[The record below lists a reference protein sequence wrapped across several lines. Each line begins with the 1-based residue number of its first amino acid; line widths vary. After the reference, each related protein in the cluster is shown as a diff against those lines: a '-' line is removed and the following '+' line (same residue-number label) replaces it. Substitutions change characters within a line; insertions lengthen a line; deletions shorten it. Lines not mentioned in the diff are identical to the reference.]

1 MKKGN
6 LLIIILGC
14 CLVFTSCKKE
24 EIVRLDADIE
34 NYSGQKAFI
43 DNQDFSCFAAGDKVN
58 INGGEYTVSGITN
71 GGRNVT
77 FDVTSASGYKAVF
90 PSTLTTNLA
99 AINSPTVTVNLPSSQ
114 AYTTEK
120 GSQKIDIPMCGYLAT
135 AGGSIHFRN
144 LCALLEIT
152 INNNTSDTL
161 YYNRIEVSTSNCA
174 LSGSGYIDNITSDT
188 PSIVMNSG
196 SSKSVALT
204 FGSEQT
210 LANGATNGPFYVIIP
225 KATGATSFKISLIG
239 QGSIRTSKICYERTK
254 NSTFTFNRNK
264 IYPIT
269 FSSPTKK
276 EVATYKFSVS
286 ANTKVIFAPG
296 NLQWS
301 ATNGG
306 TTATTHKT
314 ADGTA
319 AGTWRFAEHQW
330 DFVGFSSST
339 YGNVYG
345 VGGNSSTKCDNTQ
358 ASATYQGW
366 IDLFG
371 WGTSGYDSKYP
382 YNKGNFDASKF
393 YHDPNNYVLT
403 NTNYDWGEYNY
414 IYNPVN
420 NRTEPCGT
428 WRTFSKA
435 EFDYIKSNGKMGL
448 AKVRGY
454 DGIVILPD
462 DYVLPSDISFTP
474 SNKSY
479 DKNTYDADK
488 WTQLENIGAV
498 FLPKAGRREPN
509 GTQIQCDYST
519 STSTSGSRYYYFE
532 HVNNGIDWGFDSK
545 AVATPVR
552 LVKEVQ

>member
-114 AYTTEK
+114 EYTTEN

-152 INNNTSDTL
+152 ITSGSNEVL
-161 YYNRIEVSTSNCA
+161 YFNRIEVSTSNCP
-174 LSGSGYIDNITSDT
+174 LSGSGYIDDITSAT

-210 LANGATNGPFYVIIP
+210 LANGASKTYYVIIP

-254 NSTFTFNRNK
+254 SSTCTFNRNK
-264 IYPIT
+264 IYPIE

-286 ANTKVIFAPG
+286 ANTTVIFAPG

-301 ATNGG
+301 ATNGD
-306 TTATTHKT
+306 TNATTHKT

-330 DFVGFSSST
+330 NFVGYSG
-339 YGNVYG
+339 YNGNVYG
-345 VGGNSSTKCDNTQ
+345 VGGNSGTRCSNSNISQ
-358 ASATYQGW
+358 TYQGW
-366 IDLFG
+366 IDMFG
-371 WGTSGYDSKYP
+371 WGTSGFNGKNP
-382 YNKGNFDASKF
+382 YLKTKNDADYAPSGQNITGTK
-393 YHDPNNYVLT
+393 
-403 NTNYDWGEYNY
+403 YDWGVFNE

-435 EFDYIKSNGKMGL
+435 EFDYIKSNGKMGA
-448 AKVRGY
+448 AKVRGIQ
-454 DGIVILPD
+454 GIVILPD
-462 DYVLPSDISFTP
+462 NYVLPSGLSFSSAFT
-474 SNKSY
+474 SY
-479 DKNTYDADK
+479 DNNIYDETA
-488 WTQLENIGAV
+488 WTKMENIGAV
-498 FLPKAGRREPN
+498 FLPRAGRRE
-509 GTQIQCDYST
+509 GTTFQGACDYST
-519 STSTSGSRYYYFE
+519 STASGSYYWFV
-532 HVNNGIDWGFDSK
+532 HLNMPSGFYS
-545 AVATPVR
+545 AQNRFVGTPVR

>member
-99 AINSPTVTVNLPSSQ
+99 AINSSTVTVNLPSSQ
-114 AYTTEK
+114 AYTTEN

-152 INNNTSDTL
+152 ITSGSNEVL
-161 YYNRIEVSTSNCA
+161 YFDRIEVSTSNCP
-174 LSGSGYIDNITSDT
+174 LSGSGYIDDITSAT

-210 LANGATNGPFYVIIP
+210 LANGASKTYYVIIP
-225 KATGATSFKISLIG
+225 KTTEETGATSFKISLSAK
-239 QGSIRTSKICYERTK
+239 GSTRSSISRIYYERTK
-254 NSTFTFNRNK
+254 SSAFTFNRNK

-269 FSSPTKK
+269 FSSPTKR
-276 EVATYKFSVS
+276 EVDYYFTVNSSGK
-286 ANTKVIFAPG
+286 KVIFSPG

-301 ATNGG
+301 YTGGGNSKTIHNVAGGG
-306 TTATTHKT
+306 T
-314 ADGTA
+314 AD
-319 AGTWRFAEHQW
+319 GTWRFAEEQW
-330 DFVGFSSST
+330 NLVGFDSKPS
-339 YGNVYG
+339 GNISGSNNKYI
-345 VGGNSSTKCDNTQ
+345 NNCTTDYK
-358 ASATYQGW
+358 GW
-366 IDLFG
+366 IDMFG
-371 WGTSGYDSKYP
+371 FGTSGYDNKHPYLSSTSNDKYI
-382 YNKGNFDASKF
+382 
-393 YHDPNNYVLT
+393 NNNLSGTYS
-403 NTNYDWGEYNY
+403 NYDWGVYND
-414 IYNPVN
+414 INNPVN
-420 NRTEPCGT
+420 NRTESKGT
-428 WRTFSKA
+428 WRTLSYT
-435 EFDYIKSNGKMGL
+435 EWDYIVNSRSTSKRGTATVNS
-448 AKVRGY
+448 VRGV
-454 DGIVILPD
+454 VILPD
-462 DYVLPSDISFTP
+462 NWPSGLAAL
-474 SNKSY
+474 KSSY
-479 DKNTYDADK
+479 TSDE
-488 WTQLENIGAV
+488 WVQMENNGAV
-498 FLPKAGRREPN
+498 FMPSCGRRKDASQDDNYYAFRYKCVERGSHIYYNQRNN
-509 GTQIQCDYST
+509 GTIQSSANESNFYGMT
-519 STSTSGSRYYYFE
+519 
-532 HVNNGIDWGFDSK
+532 
-545 AVATPVR
+545 VR
-552 LVKEVQ
+552 LVKDYTPGQ